1 MDSFVKNH
9 ILFFWFNLWWIDTE
23 KETIPR
29 FVGSNNDATLLPL
42 LVNGAVIVEKV
53 SKAVAKVIHQ
63 KYFKHI
69 REATN
74 SSYEKLKE
82 IT

>member
-1 MDSFVKNH
+1 MLSLRVFTKLANQKVVVLL
-9 ILFFWFNLWWIDTE
+9 IPVISPLW
-23 KETIPR
+23 
-29 FVGSNNDATLLPL
+29 

-53 SKAVAKVIHQ
+53 SKAVAKVIHH

-74 SSYEKLKE
+74 SSP
-82 IT
+82 